1 MLSRKL
7 SVLQDLA
14 DALPKEEL
22 EKRAALPFLREL
34 KESVQGT
41 VQETLQ
47 DAVQKTVD
55 AVQETV
61 QDTVQETVQKAVE
74 VVQNTVRGERI
85 AMPFLHDM
93 TPDIIS
99 EWNWQDFDPA
109 GPNDK
114 PNMNLAVMGLILA
127 TNIESTVGK
136 HAWSLVE
143 YSLDRLG
150 FTNIVHQY
158 FESAEKVNHP
168 AMAFGRSVET
178 VNGKT
183 VVAAVYR
190 GSSSIVDF
198 ISDAKAEPGGF
209 HQAGINATN
218 ELRAYCSSQKLTKEN
233 TILFITGHSYGASS
247 ASLVGIMSTDL
258 AERDSIF
265 CYSYATPNYIR
276 NGLTGEGMKMFSFN
290 SNEDV
295 VPQVP
300 VGPNLDKT
308 GGVIQY
314 DRLDMK
320 LNHPEQYARFLK
332 LYEHYRDC
340 DYESDTDF
348 LPNAYTFKPYVKRP
362 VDNVIIR
369 NHMPYTYMPFL
380 LSVLPDE
387 VVDSYIVEVPKPAAK
402 EQGADWEMFVGEV
415 YKLPLTGTGLFTW
428 ESSDTS
434 VASINEK
441 GMITGVSAGDAL
453 LTVTSPGG
461 KQTTLKICVL
471 EA

>member
-1 MLSRKL
+1 M
-7 SVLQDLA
+7 
-14 DALPKEEL
+14 
-22 EKRAALPFLREL
+22 
-34 KESVQGT
+34 ESVQET
-41 VQETLQ
+41 IQEPEKK
-47 DAVQKTVD
+47 VSGGV
-55 AVQETV
+55 
-61 QDTVQETVQKAVE
+61 
-74 VVQNTVRGERI
+74 RI
-85 AMPFLHDM
+85 AMPFLHNM

-99 EWNWQDFDPA
+99 EWDWNDFDLA

-158 FESAEKVNHP
+158 FESAQKVNYP
-168 AMAFGRSVET
+168 AMAFGIST
-178 VNGKT
+178 QQVNGKY
-183 VVAAVYR
+183 VVAAIYR
-190 GSSSIVDF
+190 GSSSFVDF
-198 ISDAKAEPGGF
+198 ISDAKAELGGF

-233 TILFITGHSYGASS
+233 TILFIAGHSYGASS

-290 SNEDV
+290 SNEDI

-300 VGPNLDKT
+300 VGPGLDKT

-314 DRLDMK
+314 DRLDLK

-332 LYEHYRDC
+332 LYQHFRDC

-348 LPNAYTFKPYVKRP
+348 LPDAYTFKPYVRKP
-362 VDNVIIR
+362 VDNTIIR

-380 LSVLPDE
+380 LCSLTDE
-387 VVDSYIVEVPKPAAK
+387 EADSYLLDVPKK
-402 EQGADWEMFVGEV
+402 EPGGQEADWEMFVGEV

-428 ESSDTS
+428 KSSDEA
-434 VASINEK
+434 VASIDAK
-441 GMITGVSAGDAL
+441 GMLTGKTVGDTL
-453 LTVTSPGG
+453 LTVTAPGG
-461 KQTTLKICVL
+461 KQAVIKVHIS

>member
-1 MLSRKL
+1 MK
-7 SVLQDLA
+7 
-14 DALPKEEL
+14 P
-22 EKRAALPFLREL
+22 
-34 KESVQGT
+34 
-41 VQETLQ
+41 
-47 DAVQKTVD
+47 
-55 AVQETV
+55 
-61 QDTVQETVQKAVE
+61 
-74 VVQNTVRGERI
+74 RGERI

-93 TPDIIS
+93 TPDIIT
-99 EWNWQDFDPA
+99 EWNLADFDPA

-114 PNMNLAVMGLILA
+114 PNLNLTVMGLILA

-136 HAWSLVE
+136 HAWSLIE

-150 FTNIVHQY
+150 FTNIMHQY
-158 FESAEKVNHP
+158 FESAQKVNYP
-168 AMAFGRSVET
+168 AMAFGRSTET
-178 VNGKT
+178 VNGKY

-190 GSSSIVDF
+190 GSSSFVDF

-218 ELRAYCSSQKLTKEN
+218 ELRAYCKSQKLTKEN

-290 SNEDV
+290 SNEDI

-308 GGVIQY
+308 GGVIGY

-332 LYEHYRDC
+332 LYEHFRDC

-348 LPNAYTFKPYVKRP
+348 LPDAYTFKPYVRKP
-362 VDNVIIR
+362 VDNAIIR

-380 LSVLPDE
+380 LAGLPDE
-387 VVDSYIVEVPKPAAK
+387 TAYSYIVEVPGRK
-402 EQGADWEMFVGEV
+402 ERSADWIMSVGEV
-415 YKLPLTGTGLFTW
+415 YKLPLAGTGLFTW
-428 ESSDTS
+428 TSSDET
-434 VASINEK
+434 VASIDERGMLAGK
-441 GMITGVSAGDAL
+441 GAGDAV
-453 LTVTSPGG
+453 LTVTTPNK
-461 KQTTLKICVL
+461 KQAVLKVHVSDQ
-471 EA
+471 

>member
-1 MLSRKL
+1 MLTRKVAAL
-7 SVLQDLA
+7 RELA
-14 DALPKEEL
+14 EALPKTEAAQ
-22 EKRAALPFLREL
+22 RAVLPFLQNLQEL
-34 KESVQGT
+34 S
-41 VQETLQ
+41 
-47 DAVQKTVD
+47 
-55 AVQETV
+55 ETV
-61 QDTVQETVQKAVE
+61 QDSVKETVQETVQE
-74 VVQNTVRGERI
+74 VVEKASGGERI

-93 TPDIIS
+93 TPDIIT
-99 EWNWQDFDPA
+99 EWNLNDFDPSL
-109 GPNDK
+109 PNDK
-114 PNMNLAVMGLILA
+114 PNINIAVMALILA

-150 FTNIVHQY
+150 FTNIVHHY
-158 FESAEKVNHP
+158 FEKAQKVNHP
-168 AMAFGRSVET
+168 AMAFARSIET

-183 VVAAVYR
+183 VVAAIYR
-190 GSSSIVDF
+190 GSSSYEDF

-209 HQAGINATN
+209 HEAGINAAN
-218 ELRAYCSSQKLTKEN
+218 ELRAYCKSQNLTKED

-265 CYSYATPNYIR
+265 CYSFATPNYIR

-308 GGVIQY
+308 GGVINY

-332 LYEHYRDC
+332 LYKHYRDC
-340 DYESDTDF
+340 DYDSDTDF
-348 LPNAYTFKPYVKRP
+348 LPDAYTFKPYVKKP

-380 LSVLPDE
+380 LCGLSDE
-387 VVDSYIVEVPKPAAK
+387 EVDSYIVEVPKK
-402 EQGADWEMFVGEV
+402 EESDADWTMYVGEA
-415 YKLPLTGTGLFTW
+415 YKLPFTGTGLFTW
-428 ESSDTS
+428 ESSDAS

-441 GMITGVSAGDAL
+441 GMISGVGEGDAL
-453 LTVTSPGG
+453 LTITAPGG
-461 KQTTLKICVL
+461 KQAVIKLHVSDL
-471 EA
+471 

>member
-1 MLSRKL
+1 MLGQKL

-14 DALPKEEL
+14 NALPKDEIS
-22 EKRAALPFLREL
+22 RAALPFLQGLQEIHETVQETV
-34 KESVQGT
+34 KET
-41 VQETLQ
+41 VQETLKE
-47 DAVQKTVD
+47 AVG
-55 AVQETV
+55 
-61 QDTVQETVQKAVE
+61 
-74 VVQNTVRGERI
+74 GERI
-85 AMPFLHDM
+85 AMPFLHNM

-99 EWNWQDFDPA
+99 EWDLSDLDPS
-109 GPNDK
+109 GPNDE

-150 FTNIVHQY
+150 FTNIMHHY
-158 FESAEKVNHP
+158 FEGAQKINHP
-168 AMAFGRSVET
+168 AMAFGRSTET
-178 VNGKT
+178 VNGKY

-190 GSSSIVDF
+190 GSSSFEDF

-209 HQAGINATN
+209 HEAGINAAN

-233 TILFITGHSYGASS
+233 TILFITGHSYGASC

-265 CYSYATPNYIR
+265 CYSFATPNYIR

-308 GGVIQY
+308 GGVIYY
-314 DRLDMK
+314 DRLDMQ
-320 LNHPEQYARFLK
+320 LNNPEQYARFQK
-332 LYEHYRDC
+332 LYEHFRDC
-340 DYESDTDF
+340 DYDSDKDF
-348 LPNAYTFKPYVKRP
+348 LPDAYTFKPYVKRP

-369 NHMPYTYMPFL
+369 NHMPYTYMAFL
-380 LSVLPDE
+380 LSTLPDE
-387 VVDSYIVEVPKPAAK
+387 IAYSYMVEVPK
-402 EQGADWEMFVGEV
+402 QQDRDVDWAMYVGEA

-428 ESSDTS
+428 KSSDETI
-434 VASINEK
+434 ASIDEK
-441 GMITGVSAGDAL
+441 GMLTGNNPGDAL

-461 KQTTLKICVL
+461 KQAVVKVRISAV
-471 EA
+471 